1 MAENKTIWQIL
12 EEYGKDLK
20 YAEINIKVTFHD
32 GRGVAFEETQPPVR
46 KFKESQF
53 NK

>member
-20 YAEINIKVTFHD
+20 YAEINIKIIFHD
-32 GRGVAFEETQPPVR
+32 GRGVAFEETQPPV
-46 KFKESQF
+46 KKYKEIQP
-53 NK
+53 NR